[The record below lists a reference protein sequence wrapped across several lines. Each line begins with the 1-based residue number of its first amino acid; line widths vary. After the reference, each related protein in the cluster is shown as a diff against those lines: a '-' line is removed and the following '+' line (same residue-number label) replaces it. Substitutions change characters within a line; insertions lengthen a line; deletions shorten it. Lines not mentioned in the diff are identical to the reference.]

1 MIRKG
6 MVAVSEDRAK
16 PRPVWGF
23 TATILVLHHPTT
35 INEGYQPVVHCGNIR
50 QTATIM
56 KMSKQRLRSGDSALI
71 DLKFL
76 CSPEYL
82 HSGRAVIIRE
92 GSTKCIGKVIALY
105 PEYDSSLSDFAKL
118 EKQHMNI
125 QRFDDS
131 FSKNGYQGSTLIFD
145 ETKKIVTKED
155 LRNLENEMKELK
167 LQKKKEKE
175 ARKRKEAKGKKEE
188 DAVPTKTTKEEPL

>member
-1 MIRKG
+1 
-6 MVAVSEDRAK
+6 
-16 PRPVWGF
+16 
-23 TATILVLHHPTT
+23 
-35 INEGYQPVVHCGNIR
+35 
-50 QTATIM
+50 
-56 KMSKQRLRSGDSALI
+56 
-71 DLKFL
+71 
-76 CSPEYL
+76 
-82 HSGRAVIIRE
+82 
-92 GSTKCIGKVIALY
+92 
-105 PEYDSSLSDFAKL
+105 
-118 EKQHMNI
+118 MNI

-188 DAVPTKTTKEEPL
+188 DAVPTTTTTTTKEESL